1 MPGATA
7 IAIGALVAST
17 AAAAVGTGYAIYAG
31 EQGKK
36 AQDKAMEQ
44 QRQAQDRAAAAAERQ
59 ANASQ
64 EAIRAANRNAPDV
77 SNIMQNAAK
86 MAGGGPAST
95 MLTGPGGV
103 DPSQLSLGRS
113 TLLGQ

>member
-1 MPGATA
+1 MSGVVTAALVTTAVAAVGATA
-7 IAIGALVAST
+7 YSIVQ
-17 AAAAVGTGYAIYAG
+17 G

-36 AQDKAMEQ
+36 AQENAMNQ